1 MKKTL
6 AILIVTALSNLS
18 AQAKDIMSALE
29 QCGQFETLVA
39 AVKAAGLSKTL
50 ESKGSF
56 TVFAPNDHAFSRLP
70 SGTVENLL
78 KPENKDQLKAIL
90 TFHVL
95 GEARSSCSL
104 KNGEL
109 ETVNGAHLNVKKWG
123 THVFLNNNRTRV
135 READVKFENGIV
147 HVIDQ
152 VMLPPKKKTEFTSTT
167 SKAKSHDIVDTAISA
182 GQFKT
187 LATALKAAGLVETLK
202 GSGPFTVFAPTD
214 DAFAKLPKGTVED
227 LLKPENKSKLANIL
241 KYHVIAGKVPSKAI
255 EPGKVNTVASE
266 TVKLKLKN
274 DSIMV
279 NKSKVIKPDIN
290 AANGVIHIIDT
301 VLIPK
306 DRSKK
311 AKKK

>member
-39 AVKAAGLSKTL
+39 AVKAAGLAKTL

-95 GEARSSCSL
+95 GEAKSSCSL

-123 THVFLNNNRTRV
+123 SHVFLNNNRTRV

-152 VMLPPKKKTEFTSTT
+152 VMLPPKKKTGFTSTT
-167 SKAKSHDIVDTAISA
+167 SKAKSPDIVDTAISA

-214 DAFAKLPKGTVED
+214 DAFAKLPKGAVEE
-227 LLKPENKSKLANIL
+227 LLKPENRSKLANIL

-266 TVKLKLKN
+266 SVKLKLKD

-279 NKSKVIKPDIN
+279 NKSKVIKPDVN

>member
-6 AILIVTALSNLS
+6 AKLIFTALSNLP

-29 QCGQFETLVA
+29 QCGQFKTLVA

-104 KNGEL
+104 KNEEL
-109 ETVNGAHLNVKKWG
+109 QTVNGAHLSVKKWG
-123 THVFLNNNRTRV
+123 SHVFLNNNRTRV
-135 READVKFENGIV
+135 READVEFENGIV

-152 VMLPPKKKTEFTSTT
+152 KTEFASTA
-167 SKAKSHDIVDTAISA
+167 SKAKSPDIVDTAISA

-202 GSGPFTVFAPTD
+202 GDGPFTVFAPTD
-214 DAFAKLPKGTVED
+214 DAFAKLPRGTVEE
-227 LLKPENKSKLANIL
+227 LLRPENQNKLINIL
-241 KYHVIAGKVPSKAI
+241 KYHVIAGKVPSKSI
-255 EPGKVNTVASE
+255 EPGKINTAASQ
-266 TVKLKLKN
+266 TVKLKLRD

-279 NKSKVIKPDIN
+279 NKSTVIKPDVN

>member
-39 AVKAAGLSKTL
+39 AVKAAGLAKTL

-95 GEARSSCSL
+95 GESRSSCSL
-104 KNGEL
+104 NNGEL

-123 THVFLNNNRTRV
+123 NHVFLNNNRTRV

-152 VMLPPKKKTEFTSTT
+152 VMLPPKKKTKFASTT
-167 SKAKSHDIVDTAISA
+167 SKAKSPDIVDTAISA
-182 GQFKT
+182 GQFKN
-187 LATALKAAGLVETLK
+187 LITALKAAGLVETLK

-266 TVKLKLKN
+266 SVKLKLKD

-279 NKSKVIKPDIN
+279 NKSKVIKPDVN
-290 AANGVIHIIDT
+290 TANGVIHIIDT

>member
-50 ESKGSF
+50 EGKGSF

-104 KNGEL
+104 NNGEL
-109 ETVNGAHLNVKKWG
+109 ETVNGAHLNIKKWG
-123 THVFLNNNRTRV
+123 SHVFLNNNRTRV

-167 SKAKSHDIVDTAISA
+167 SKAKSPDIVDTAISA

-214 DAFAKLPKGTVED
+214 DAFAKLPKGTVEE
-227 LLKPENKSKLANIL
+227 LLKPENRSKLANIL

-255 EPGKVNTVASE
+255 EPGKVNTVASGS
-266 TVKLKLKN
+266 VKLKLKD

-279 NKSKVIKPDIN
+279 NKSKVIKPDVN